1 MPLRDTIEMVRKFTK
16 SKSIFPTG
24 DAIRKVVY
32 KKQRISPLLFT
43 VYSATASSRSPTLP
57 CFAAFLA
64 LECFS
69 GLFAFTQFSFQ
80 AQPTSSETPENM
92 LHIRKGSDV
101 SRCLHTN
108 QNFHQGTLNQ
118 AARQGM
124 SARIRFARANIIFNF
139 AVCFR
144 RPQCIFFFR

>member
-16 SKSIFPTG
+16 SKSFFPTD

-32 KKQRISPLLFT
+32 KKQRI
-43 VYSATASSRSPTLP
+43 SATASSRSPTLP

-64 LECFS
+64 LVCFS
-69 GLFAFTQFSFQ
+69 GLFAFTPFSFQ
-80 AQPTSSETPENM
+80 TQSTSSETPANM

-124 SARIRFARANIIFNF
+124 SARIRFARGNIIFNF